1 MAIIRGSPGIVLSN
15 QILMILEQMNKCVCK
30 VYSERNCTSTGF
42 FCFIPINNIKFPALI
57 TNNHV
62 INEQFI
68 NKNETISLELNNEKK
83 TINIKDKKI
92 YTNREYDITIIEID
106 PDKDFIYNFLEIDE
120 NIFKEEEIFFKDQSI
135 YLPQCDKKVS
145 FGVLKKIDYE
155 EQRIDHVCSSDRDSG
170 GSPIMNLSNSRVIGI
185 HYGFQKNFNIN
196 LGTFLQKPIMEFS
209 DKFKDYINSKK
220 IMSKTY
226 SIGNDL
232 NIPKNEI
239 KNFDFKN
246 KNKINENDIE
256 LEIEKN
262 RILKE
267 KINQFE
273 NLSNNTANVNELLK
287 AVLKKDKEIEE
298 LKLKLSR
305 FPFELAQGEKLI
317 SIIFA
322 STDQKVLYSTICKN
336 TDKFGNI
343 ELQLYDAYPDYSE
356 SVNIFTVNGK
366 KINRSKNFDENKIKN
381 HDTIILTAKG

>member
-1 MAIIRGSPGIVLSN
+1 VFVKFILNVIVL
-15 QILMILEQMNKCVCK
+15 QQV
-30 VYSERNCTSTGF
+30 F

-120 NIFKEEEIFFKDQSI
+120 NIFEEEEIFFKDQSI

-232 NIPKNEI
+232 NIPKNGI

-273 NLSNNTANVNELLK
+273 NLSNNTANANELLK

-343 ELQLYDAYPDYSE
+343 ELKLYDAYPDYSE

-366 KINRSKNFDENKIKN
+366 KINRSKNLDENKIKN
-381 HDTIILTAKG
+381 HDTIILTNKG

>member
-1 MAIIRGSPGIVLSN
+1 MAIIRGSPRIVCSK
-15 QILMILEQMNKCVCK
+15 QILMILDQMNKCVCK

-42 FCFIPINNIKFPALI
+42 FCFIPYNNIKFPVLMV
-57 TNNHV
+57 NNHV
-62 INEQFI
+62 IDEGFI

-92 YTNREYDITIIEID
+92 YTNGKYDITIIEID

-135 YLPQCDKKVS
+135 YLPQCYKKVS
-145 FGVLKKIDYE
+145 FGVLKKIDYDD
-155 EQRIDHVCSSDRDSG
+155 QRIDHACSTERESG

-185 HYGFQKNFNIN
+185 HCGFHKNIN
-196 LGTFLQKPIMEFS
+196 INVGTFLKKPIMEFS

-220 IMSKTY
+220 IISKTY
-226 SIGNDL
+226 STGDNL
-232 NIPKNEI
+232 NILKNEI
-239 KNFDFKN
+239 KNFDFEN
-246 KNKINENDIE
+246 KNKISENDIE
-256 LEIEKN
+256 LELEKN

-273 NLSNNTANVNELLK
+273 NLSNNTANLNELLK
-287 AVLKKDKEIEE
+287 SVLKKDKEIEE

-305 FPFELAQGEKLI
+305 FPFELAPGEKLM

-343 ELQLYDAYPDYSE
+343 ELQLYDVYPNYSE

>member
-1 MAIIRGSPGIVLSN
+1 
-15 QILMILEQMNKCVCK
+15 
-30 VYSERNCTSTGF
+30 
-42 FCFIPINNIKFPALI
+42 
-57 TNNHV
+57 
-62 INEQFI
+62 
-68 NKNETISLELNNEKK
+68 
-83 TINIKDKKI
+83 
-92 YTNREYDITIIEID
+92 
-106 PDKDFIYNFLEIDE
+106 
-120 NIFKEEEIFFKDQSI
+120 
-135 YLPQCDKKVS
+135 
-145 FGVLKKIDYE
+145 
-155 EQRIDHVCSSDRDSG
+155 
-170 GSPIMNLSNSRVIGI
+170 
-185 HYGFQKNFNIN
+185 
-196 LGTFLQKPIMEFS
+196 
-209 DKFKDYINSKK
+209 
-220 IMSKTY
+220 MSKTY

-343 ELQLYDAYPDYSE
+343 ELKLYDAYPDYSE

-366 KINRSKNFDENKIKN
+366 KINRSKNLDENKIKN
-381 HDTIILTAKG
+381 HDTIILTNKG